1 MAAEF
6 PPEPWLLRGDMYA
19 SLWWLPA
26 RSLPRWPLPPGV
38 RPLVVAG
45 RCVLVTFWVDYRP
58 GGTLAYRELLVALVV
73 RHRRSVAGTAVA
85 VWVDDE
91 QSLAGG
97 RALWGIP
104 KELGSLTVGG
114 PAQPAGRE
122 AGQVRLGLSTGSPR
136 HATVAAR
143 GAYRDLMRLPGRIR
157 VRGRLVQRHDTG
169 ETRQVPLRVKGSPA
183 LGRVRLAADR
193 TGPLAVV
200 SGRRPFLTVS
210 LRDFRF
216 VVGRTGRA
224 YDRADT

>member
-1 MAAEF
+1 MTVDF

-19 SLWWLPA
+19 SLWWLPV
-26 RSLPRWPLPPGV
+26 RSVPRWPLPPEV

-91 QSLAGG
+91 RSLAGG

-104 KELGSLTVGG
+104 KELGSLTVA
-114 PAQPAGRE
+114 PARSAGQE
-122 AGQVRLGLSTGSPR
+122 AGQVRLGLSTGGPGR
-136 HATVAAR
+136 DTAVR
-143 GAYRDLMRLPGRIR
+143 GAYRDLVRLPGRIR

-169 ETRQVPLRVKGSPA
+169 EPRHVPLRVTGSPA
-183 LGRVRLAADR
+183 LGRMRLAAAGA
-193 TGPLAVV
+193 GPLAFI

-216 VVGRTGRA
+216 AVGRTGEA
-224 YDRADT
+224 DGEADT